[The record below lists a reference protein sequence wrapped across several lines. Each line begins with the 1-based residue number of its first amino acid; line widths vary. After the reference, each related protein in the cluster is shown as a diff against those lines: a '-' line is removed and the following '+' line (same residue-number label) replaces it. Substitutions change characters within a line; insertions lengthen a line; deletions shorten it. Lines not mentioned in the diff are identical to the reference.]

1 MYKAVRMFNYKDG
14 LGLEQEA
21 LKGVCEVEE
30 PRTISSSIAR
40 TPTPSWASSSR

>member
-21 LKGVCEVEE
+21 LKGVCVQG
-30 PRTISSSIAR
+30 I
-40 TPTPSWASSSR
+40 